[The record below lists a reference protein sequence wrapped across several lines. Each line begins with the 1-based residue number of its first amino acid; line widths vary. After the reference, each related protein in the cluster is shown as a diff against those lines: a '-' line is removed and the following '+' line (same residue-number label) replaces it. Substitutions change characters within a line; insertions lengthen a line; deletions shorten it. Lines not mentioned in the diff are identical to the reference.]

1 MVPSTFVTVSELPLT
16 VNGKVDLSRLPEPVF
31 TASGYVAPRDEFE
44 QAVVELWE
52 GLLKRQR
59 IGVHDNFFELGG
71 HSLLAAQTVDLVRR
85 KFGIEVDIRT
95 FYGAPTPADF
105 ANAVVNQFAES
116 ADPEELARF
125 LEG

>member
-1 MVPSTFVTVSELPLT
+1 MVPKAFVTVPELPLT

-31 TASGYVAPRDEFE
+31 TACGYVAPRDEFE
-44 QAVVELWE
+44 QAVVDLWE
-52 GLLKRQR
+52 GLLGRQR

-105 ANAVVNQFAES
+105 TTAAVNQFAES
-116 ADPEELARF
+116 ADPDELARF